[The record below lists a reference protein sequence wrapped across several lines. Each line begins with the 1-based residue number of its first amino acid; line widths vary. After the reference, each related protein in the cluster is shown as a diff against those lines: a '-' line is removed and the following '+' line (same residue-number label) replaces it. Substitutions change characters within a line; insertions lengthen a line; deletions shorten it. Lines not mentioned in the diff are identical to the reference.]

1 MILEKHILWT
11 SINQLQMLNRFIY
24 YLLQILIMQRQSID
38 IPNKLYDQIIQLKKN
53 QSVEQFLSELIG
65 RYSSER
71 NLNTKEELQINRRS
85 EVLSI
90 KDKFDFVNK
99 DQNLSK
105 FKSHKN

>member
-1 MILEKHILWT
+1 
-11 SINQLQMLNRFIY
+11 
-24 YLLQILIMQRQSID
+24 MQRQSID

-65 RYSSER
+65 RYSKEGNS
-71 NLNTKEELQINRRS
+71 NTKEELQINRRS